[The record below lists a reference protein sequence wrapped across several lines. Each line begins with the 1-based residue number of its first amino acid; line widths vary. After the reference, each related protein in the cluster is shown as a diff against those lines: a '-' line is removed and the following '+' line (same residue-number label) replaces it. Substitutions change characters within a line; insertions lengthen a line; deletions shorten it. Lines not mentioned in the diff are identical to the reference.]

1 MRTCSFLAIRISR
14 ISLTLCRYP
23 ACHILPPWIQ
33 LSRGFELKLQN
44 FTLAVL
50 PFRRI
55 KKINLTSKLQLQTL
69 HWYFGFT
76 EISPF
81 PPSKRCFRNTKRIYS
96 SPKVHF
102 RSTEGQTFYWSI
114 YDSWWQ
120 HQTSV
125 CALGHDSPS
134 GRFSKSCCFSA
145 SVSSPFFPT
154 PPRSFTRTIFGT
166 VFDSRSSFFARKP
179 HGNACYT
186 GCKKW
191 YVFQWTSSFNQS
203 ANSYQLS
210 QVFILFLNLWND
222 RRYIGA
228 LLLSMSKNK
237 PFNMQTR
244 SSKSSKIL
252 ATRKETRDKSPWSA
266 SGW

>member
-1 MRTCSFLAIRISR
+1 MRTCSFSAIRISR

-33 LSRGFELKLQN
+33 LSGGFELRLQN

-120 HQTSV
+120 HQCP
-125 CALGHDSPS
+125 CAHS
-134 GRFSKSCCFSA
+134 GMTAQVGCFQNP
-145 SVSSPFFPT
+145 VVFLQEFPYLSSPPL
-154 PPRSFTRTIFGT
+154 P
-166 VFDSRSSFFARKP
+166 
-179 HGNACYT
+179 
-186 GCKKW
+186 
-191 YVFQWTSSFNQS
+191 
-203 ANSYQLS
+203 
-210 QVFILFLNLWND
+210 
-222 RRYIGA
+222 A
-228 LLLSMSKNK
+228 LLLA
-237 PFNMQTR
+237 PFLAR
-244 SSKSSKIL
+244 SLTLVPRSLLENRTETL
-252 ATRKETRDKSPWSA
+252 ATQAVRNGTYFSERHPLIKVLIHTSCRRFSFCF
-266 SGW
+266 

>member
-1 MRTCSFLAIRISR
+1 MTADDSISVRVRTQA
-14 ISLTLCRYP
+14 
-23 ACHILPPWIQ
+23 WQ
-33 LSRGFELKLQN
+33 
-44 FTLAVL
+44 
-50 PFRRI
+50 
-55 KKINLTSKLQLQTL
+55 
-69 HWYFGFT
+69 
-76 EISPF
+76 
-81 PPSKRCFRNTKRIYS
+81 
-96 SPKVHF
+96 PK
-102 RSTEGQTFYWSI
+102 W
-114 YDSWWQ
+114 
-120 HQTSV
+120 
-125 CALGHDSPS
+125 
-134 GRFSKSCCFSA
+134 RFSKSCCFSA
-145 SVSSPFFPT
+145 RVSLPFFPT

-166 VFDSRSSFFARKP
+166 VFDCRSSFFARKP

-203 ANSYQLS
+203 ANSCQLS

-237 PFNMQTR
+237 PFNMETR